1 MQTPF
6 MPFKILAVA
15 PFQIT
20 GEILEN
26 PLPVPVNRASLD
38 DAMAGM
44 NVRLRIPIPSELC
57 PAGVLDFQFTKLKD
71 FHPDG
76 LVQTNPFLSHLM
88 EAGQFLSE
96 AQTKKLSEPELRER
110 MKQWPDLPEIRLSFE
125 NPASGEKTSQT
136 ASSDALDNIL
146 NMVAMPGAS
155 SADSSLSPSGT
166 TQIDAILEKVLT
178 HIFEDKGFRAA
189 ESAWRGLSLL
199 LHQAASEADDVAFE
213 IVTATINSL
222 DGLLTGLTVG
232 LIDRLPSLII
242 IDLPF
247 DNSPFCTG
255 LLEKIVTFS
264 ETLMIPAMVQAS
276 SRFMHLDSWNDM
288 QRLSF
293 IPHHLQ
299 QPMFAKWQALKKQDA
314 ANWLAVTCNRFL
326 VRYPYGPDNSPRK
339 SDFKETQLPWAGTV
353 WAVAGLMVQSHLKT
367 GWPTRFTQWKNFKI
381 ENLALHPGDAFG
393 VIPTETL
400 FDENRLDQMARAGI
414 MALAAAK
421 NKDTVFLS
429 HDTAVTGIS
438 FAYQLFLSRITQ
450 LVLWCKD
457 NLPDELSGEVLE
469 KSVKTAFARFW
480 EKNGRLLPENFQI
493 TVGRSDADN
502 RIPMRIDFHPSR
514 DILPRG
520 EHVVMDFFW

>member
-20 GEILEN
+20 GEIIEN
-26 PLPVPVNRASLD
+26 PLPVPVNQATID

-44 NVRLRIPIPSELC
+44 NVCAHIPIPSELC
-57 PAGVLDFQFTKLKD
+57 PAGALDCQFKKLKD

-76 LVQTNPFLSHLM
+76 LVQNNPFLSHLM
-88 EAGQFLSE
+88 EAVQFLSD
-96 AQTKKLSEPELRER
+96 AQTKKLSEPEIRER

-125 NPASGEKTSQT
+125 KPTSGEKNSQT
-136 ASSDALDNIL
+136 ASSDAIDKILD
-146 NMVAMPGAS
+146 MVSVPGAS
-155 SADSSLSPSGT
+155 RAGSSLLSSGT
-166 TQIDAILEKVLT
+166 AQIDAILEKVLS

-199 LHQAASEADDVAFE
+199 LHQASSEADDVAFE
-213 IVTATINSL
+213 IVPATINSL

-255 LLEKIVTFS
+255 LLEKIAIFS

-276 SRFMHLDSWNDM
+276 SRFMHLDSWNDLK
-288 QRLSF
+288 RLSF
-293 IPHHLQ
+293 IPHHLE
-299 QPMFAKWQALKKQDA
+299 QPMFAKWQALKNQEA

-339 SDFKETQLPWAGTV
+339 SDFKETQLPWNGTV
-353 WAVAGLMVQSHLKT
+353 WAVAALMVQSHIKI
-367 GWPTRFTQWKNFKI
+367 GWPTRFTQWQNFKI
-381 ENLALHPGDAFG
+381 ENLALHPGDAS
-393 VIPTETL
+393 VVMPTETL
-400 FDENRLDQMARAGI
+400 FDEDRLDQMARAGI

-421 NKDTVFLS
+421 NKDMVFLP
-429 HDTAVTGIS
+429 HETAVTGLS
-438 FAYQLFLSRITQ
+438 FAYQLFVSRITQ

-457 NLPDELSGEVLE
+457 NLPDELSGEALE
-469 KSVKTAFARFW
+469 NSVKTAFARFW
-480 EKNGRLLPENFQI
+480 EKSGRLLPENFQI
-493 TVGRSDADN
+493 TVDRPDADN
-502 RIPMRIDFHPSR
+502 RIPIRIDFHPSR
-514 DILPRG
+514 DILPSG
-520 EHVVMDFFW
+520 ERVVMDFFW